1 MDGFLAYRFYLALK
15 LHFTS
20 DSYDVFE
27 HKGHTKTSYQSFL
40 KRNDRNIFE
49 GLAYKFNSE
58 KEYIQYIASNF
69 MYDHPNVIYDGYDN
83 GMSRYMEYI
92 KRKQSITRIFVDGL
106 SKLNTIDC
114 HEIFDAYLKNVI
126 TLETLIILDTLENVC
141 DNVQN
146 ILIEDRIRLIRKSR
160 KFVKFDTG
168 KIAKAYVTF
177 LEDLRTD
184 GKDL

>member
-20 DSYDVFE
+20 DSYDVFK
-27 HKGHTKTSYQSFL
+27 HKGYTKTNYEKFL
-40 KRNDRNIFE
+40 RRNDRNIFE

-69 MYDHPNVIYDGYDN
+69 MYDHSNVIYDGYDS
-83 GMSRYMEYI
+83 GMLRYMEYI
-92 KRKQSITRIFVDGL
+92 KRKQSITRVFVDDL
-106 SKLNTIDC
+106 TKLNSIDTY
-114 HEIFDAYLKNVI
+114 EIFDAYLKNVI
-126 TLETLIILDTLENVC
+126 TLETLVILDTLENVC

-146 ILIEDRIRLIRKSR
+146 VLIDDRIRLVRKSR
-160 KFVKFDTG
+160 KFVKFDTD
-168 KIAKAYVTF
+168 KITKAYVTF

-184 GKDL
+184 G